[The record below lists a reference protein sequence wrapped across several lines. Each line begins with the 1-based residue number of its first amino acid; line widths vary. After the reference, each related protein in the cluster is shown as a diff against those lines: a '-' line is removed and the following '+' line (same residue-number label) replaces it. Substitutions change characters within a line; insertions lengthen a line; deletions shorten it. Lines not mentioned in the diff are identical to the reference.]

1 MDVIKLLEYFNEI
14 IDSASPIPL
23 TGKVAVNK
31 KEALEVIEKII
42 NCLPDEL
49 KKAKWICEE
58 KERILKDAMEE
69 AENIK
74 RENLVLLKSQI
85 ENHNITRA
93 ATVKAEEI
101 IQNAN
106 AEARFMK
113 ISARDYA
120 DELLSQLDMEIEEK
134 SNAMLNLLQKNSEA
148 FLASLEES
156 IDLKTDVI
164 RENIK
169 ELRNMK

>member
-1 MDVIKLLEYFNEI
+1 MDVIKLLEYFNEV

-23 TGKVAVNK
+23 TGKVAINK

-49 KKAKWICEE
+49 KKAKWICGE

-74 RENLVLLKSQI
+74 RENLILLKSQI

>member
-31 KEALEVIEKII
+31 KEALEVIERII

-148 FLASLEES
+148 FLASLEET